1 MAGCAMGHLPVRWPV
16 MNVAEAK
23 GTLKRRQAYD
33 LDVVDRQVNHD
44 KVPGFMRSLG
54 VPSRFSQDPLPSIA
68 QCPDRIVDWTRNI
81 GPDRPGLFLL
91 GGRQVGKTYAAAA
104 IVRHC
109 LVIGRTVGWINW
121 ADYVPMYTSRLNKAT
136 DEETL
141 AEHVEQQFHWRKV
154 YNVVVIDGIDLSINA
169 LFVIS
174 ELTSLIHERT
184 DEGLYTV
191 LTARTPPYRPA
202 DAPYE
207 VQAFMDMATSL
218 FQRYP
223 EKDDDGRE

>member
-1 MAGCAMGHLPVRWPV
+1 
-16 MNVAEAK
+16 MNVAEAR

-33 LDVVDRQVNHD
+33 LDVSEGKPNHERI
-44 KVPGFMRSLG
+44 PGYMLSMG
-54 VPSRFSQDPLPSIA
+54 VPSRFCRVPLPSIG
-68 QCPDRIVDWTRNI
+68 QLPGPIGDWADDIR
-81 GPDRPGLFLL
+81 PDRPGLFLL
-91 GGRQVGKTYAAAA
+91 GGRQIGKTYAAAA
-104 IVRHC
+104 IVRMC
-109 LVIGRTVGWINW
+109 LSVGRTVGWINW
-121 ADYVPMYTSRLNKAT
+121 ADFVRMHTSRLNKVQ

-141 AEHVEQQFHWRKV
+141 AEHAEQQFHWRKV
-154 YNVVVIDGIDLSINA
+154 YNVLVIDGIDLSVNA

-191 LTARTPPYRPA
+191 VNGRVPPYRPA

-218 FQRYP
+218 FERFP
-223 EKDDDGRE
+223 AKDDDGRE